1 MYTLVVLFFATVGN
15 IVTSQQYR
23 FNSLA
28 ACSQVRAELA
38 HVLNAD
44 RTMITECVEDK
55 NALSAN

>member
-1 MYTLVVLFFATVGN
+1 VYTLVVLFFATVGN

-23 FNSLA
+23 FNNLA

-44 RTMITECVEDK
+44 RTLMTECVEDK
-55 NALSAN
+55 DAVH